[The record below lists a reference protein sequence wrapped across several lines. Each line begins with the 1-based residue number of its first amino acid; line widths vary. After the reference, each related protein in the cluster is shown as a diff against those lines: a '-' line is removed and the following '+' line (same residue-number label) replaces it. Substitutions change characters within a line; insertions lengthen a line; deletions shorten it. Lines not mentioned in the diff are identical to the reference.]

1 LIEAHILR
9 AEIIATARALEPARL
24 GVNRS
29 GNVSARHA
37 DGFLIT
43 PTGVPY
49 DGLRPAD
56 LPHVRLSDGAA
67 SGPLLPSSET
77 PFHRAIYAARP
88 ELNAIVHCHSPHAT
102 ALACAGRPI
111 PPFHYMVAVAGGS
124 EIACVPYATFGS
136 EALSDHAVAA
146 LGERRRACLLANHGQ
161 IACGRTLDA
170 ALELAREVEALAQQ
184 YLLSLLVPGGPVLL
198 DEAEMARV
206 LAKFETYGRQPG
218 PEPDPCA

>member
-1 LIEAHILR
+1 MSEALR
-9 AEIIATARALEPARL
+9 AEIIAAARALEPARL

-29 GNVSARHA
+29 GNVSARWG

-49 DGLRPAD
+49 DRLLPAD
-56 LPHVRLSDGAA
+56 LAHVRLDDGHA

-77 PFHRAIYAARP
+77 PFHRAIYRARR
-88 ELNAIVHCHSPHAT
+88 ELGAVVHSHSPHAT

-111 PPFHYMVAVAGGS
+111 PPFHYMVAVAGGGS
-124 EIACVPYATFGS
+124 VECAPYATFGS

-146 LGERRRACLLANHGQ
+146 LGESRRACLLANHGQ
-161 IACGRTLDA
+161 IACGGTLDA

-218 PEPDPCA
+218 PEPHPCA

>member
-1 LIEAHILR
+1 
-9 AEIIATARALEPARL
+9 
-24 GVNRS
+24 VNRS
-29 GNVSARHA
+29 GNVSARQA

-49 DGLRPAD
+49 DRLRPID

-111 PPFHYMVAVAGGS
+111 PPFHYMVAAAGGAS
-124 EIACVPYATFGS
+124 VECAPYATFGS
-136 EALSDHAVAA
+136 EALSAYAVAA
-146 LGERRRACLLANHGQ
+146 LGVRRRACLLANHGQ

-184 YLLSLLVPGGPVLL
+184 YLLSLQVPGGPVLL

>member
-1 LIEAHILR
+1 MSEALR
-9 AEIIATARALEPARL
+9 AEIIAAARTLAPAGL

-29 GNVSARHA
+29 GNLSARWG

-43 PTGVPY
+43 PTGVAY
-49 DGLRPAD
+49 DRLRPAD
-56 LPHVRLSDGAA
+56 LAHVRLSDGAA

-77 PFHRAIYAARP
+77 PFHRAIYTARP

-111 PPFHYMVAVAGGS
+111 PPFHYMVAVAGGAS
-124 EIACVPYATFGS
+124 VECAAYATFGTD
-136 EALSDHAVAA
+136 ALSRHAVAA
-146 LGERRRACLLANHGQ
+146 LSEGRRACLLANHGQ
-161 IACGRTLDA
+161 IASGPTLEA

-184 YLLSLLVPGGPVLL
+184 YLLSLQVPGGPALL
-198 DEAEMARV
+198 DESEMARV

-218 PEPDPCA
+218 PEPAPCA